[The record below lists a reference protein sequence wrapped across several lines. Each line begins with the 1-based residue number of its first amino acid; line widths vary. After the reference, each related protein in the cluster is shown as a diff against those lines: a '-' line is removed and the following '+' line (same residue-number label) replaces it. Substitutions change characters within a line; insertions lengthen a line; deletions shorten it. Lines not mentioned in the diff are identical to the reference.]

1 VSQIAVV
8 AKRDFALVAINHDGL
23 GVEQSLV
30 AGRGIARMAYGE
42 ASRQLGEYARLKNFL
57 DFAHGAMEKE
67 IGTVARNDSG
77 GFLAAMLQRVEAE
90 IGEVRGFRMAE
101 DAEHT
106 TLVVEMIV
114 GEGELVCHHEINVRS
129 SELAQTSRRASRG
142 ESTTALPLYSMRSAL
157 PRCTLPSS
165 RAPTPYCLAVARTA
179 ASFVGETDTTQRAPR
194 SLKSANSGEAA
205 SSKEMRA
212 PSPSV
217 EKQDSA
223 RVTAMPPSEMSWAD
237 CTEPSEAR
245 ATRQS

>member
-1 VSQIAVV
+1 MHHHFGVAGGLEDGTAVLEFAAPLGGVSQIAVV

-67 IGTVARNDSG
+67 IGTVTRNDAG
-77 GFLAAMLQRVEAE
+77 GFLASMLERVEAE

-114 GEGELVCHHEINVRS
+114 
-129 SELAQTSRRASRG
+129 
-142 ESTTALPLYSMRSAL
+142 
-157 PRCTLPSS
+157 
-165 RAPTPYCLAVARTA
+165 
-179 ASFVGETDTTQRAPR
+179 
-194 SLKSANSGEAA
+194 
-205 SSKEMRA
+205 
-212 PSPSV
+212 
-217 EKQDSA
+217 
-223 RVTAMPPSEMSWAD
+223 
-237 CTEPSEAR
+237 
-245 ATRQS
+245 